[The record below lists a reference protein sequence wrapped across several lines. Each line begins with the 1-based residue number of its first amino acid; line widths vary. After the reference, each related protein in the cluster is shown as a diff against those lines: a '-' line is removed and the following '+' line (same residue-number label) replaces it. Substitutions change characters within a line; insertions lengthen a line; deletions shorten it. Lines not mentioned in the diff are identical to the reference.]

1 MKTYYRLA
9 DIPPAGGRRPGTAV
23 ALGFFDGVHTGHRAV
38 IDAAV
43 DWAKHSGLAPA
54 AFSFTLPAGH
64 AMKGGRLIT
73 EEEKRARIAAL
84 GVEEF
89 FEPAFGE
96 FCDLSPEQF
105 AGGMLAG
112 RFGAKAVFC
121 GDNFTFGK
129 KAAGRVED
137 LRALCAPLG
146 IRVQV
151 VPMTLY
157 EGETVSSTRI
167 RAALA
172 AGDIPAANAMLGR
185 PYAID
190 FEVRHGKGLGRTLGM
205 PTINQVF
212 PAGFAQP
219 RYGVYA
225 TRVWLD
231 GAPHAGATGFGVR
244 PTVDPSGQNP
254 TCETFIPGFAGR
266 VYGLRV
272 RVEFLRRIADSQKF
286 ATTEELRAAVM
297 GWADAAAA
305 VFAAKEAE
313 KPL

>member
-9 DIPPAGGRRPGTAV
+9 DIPPAAGQGAGTAV

-43 DWAKHSGLAPA
+43 DWAGRSGLAPA

-73 EEEKRARIAAL
+73 EDEKRERIAAL
-84 GVEEF
+84 GVKEF
-89 FEPAFGE
+89 FEPEFSE

-105 AGGMLAG
+105 VGDMLAG
-112 RFGAKAVFC
+112 RFGARAVFC
-121 GDNFTFGK
+121 GGNFTFGK
-129 KAAGRVED
+129 KAAGKVQD
-137 LRALCAPLG
+137 LKDLCAPLG

-151 VPMTLY
+151 VPMALY

-172 AGDIPAANAMLGR
+172 AGDIPAVNAMLGR

-190 FEVRHGKGLGRTLGM
+190 FAVRHGKGLGRTLGM

-212 PAGFAQP
+212 PEGFAQP
-219 RYGVYA
+219 GYGVYA

-254 TCETFIPGFAGR
+254 TCETFIPGFEGE
-266 VYGLRV
+266 VYGRRV
-272 RVEFLRRIADSQKF
+272 RVEFLRRIGDSRRF
-286 ATTEELRAAVM
+286 DTAAGLRAAVM
-297 GWADAAAA
+297 GWAADAAA
-305 VFAAKEAE
+305 VYAE
-313 KPL
+313 KEGQKPL